1 MPTDQKTDPMPHAV
15 PDADP
20 YPTPVR
26 VKTPRKPR
34 VKKPPKEKPVDKP
47 VDIPLQD
54 VNEAPK
60 NTVVREA
67 GLSFP
72 ELEAQV
78 MAARNQPKPEY
89 VPPKPTPRQAE
100 KIKQEME
107 AGAKRTAYFQEQEK
121 LRQQIPPDPNEP
133 TNTPVFRPK
142 EFVPNINSKDP
153 ATGLPPK
160 SFP

>member
-1 MPTDQKTDPMPHAV
+1 MPTDQKIDPMPHAV

-34 VKKPPKEKPVDKP
+34 GPNKPKVKPVDKP

-60 NTVVREA
+60 NTVVRA
-67 GLSFP
+67 AALSFP

-78 MAARNQPKPEY
+78 LAARTQPKVEY
-89 VPPKPTPRQAE
+89 VPPTPTPRQAE

-107 AGAKRTAYFQEQEK
+107 AGAKRTAYFQEQER
-121 LRQQIPPDPNEP
+121 LRAQIKPDVNEA
-133 TNTPVFRPK
+133 TTTPVFRPK
-142 EFVPNINSKDP
+142 DFVPKHGSRDP
-153 ATGLPPK
+153 GITSPTLK
-160 SFP
+160 